1 MPRDL
6 LILKAT
12 PSRHGRL
19 SEGCFHNKL
28 VQTICFVQESA
39 LAILECILQMR
50 ATPPS
55 DRNAKPGRL
64 CLVLGDQLSF
74 NLASM
79 QGLDKE
85 RDTVLLVEVMEE
97 ASHVPHHPQKITL
110 IFSAMRHFAEA
121 LQMRGIKVQYV
132 KLDDPDNTGSV
143 PSELHRW
150 QALLQPH
157 EIHLTEC
164 GDWRLEQSIKDCGL
178 AVQWH
183 CDDRFLCSRTEFS
196 RWAQGKKQLR
206 MEFFYRE
213 MRRKSLLLLNGD
225 GSPVGGAWNFD
236 AENRKALPKG
246 VRPPSPARF
255 TPDAITQEVLA
266 LVSKHFSDHYG
277 ALGTFDYPVTH
288 AEAQALWDY
297 FLDWG
302 LAAFGDYQDAMASD
316 EPFLFH
322 ARISAALNIGL
333 LDLRQLCS
341 DVESAY
347 WAGNIALNA
356 AEGFIRQ
363 LIGWREYVRGVYWL
377 KMPDYAH
384 GNAFGNTRPLPEFYW
399 TGNTQMNCMRQAINQ
414 SLEHAYAHHI
424 QRLMVT
430 GNFAL
435 LAGIA
440 PSAICEWYLAIYMDA
455 FDWVELPNTL
465 GMVMHADGGYL
476 GSKPYCASGQ
486 YIKRMSDYCRGCAYK
501 VSESTTDDACPFNA
515 LYWHFLMRHGDRLR
529 GNQRM
534 GMIYKNLDRMPESKQ
549 QALWDRGQLLL
560 TTLDNGESL

>member
-1 MPRDL
+1 MNMTR
-6 LILKAT
+6 
-12 PSRHGRL
+12 
-19 SEGCFHNKL
+19 
-28 VQTICFVQESA
+28 
-39 LAILECILQMR
+39 
-50 ATPPS
+50 
-55 DRNAKPGRL
+55 RL

-74 NLASM
+74 DLASL
-79 QGLDKE
+79 QALDIE

-97 ASHVPHHPQKITL
+97 ASHVPHHPQKIAL
-110 IFSAMRHFAEA
+110 IFSAMRHFAQA
-121 LQMRGIKVQYV
+121 LRDQGIRVEYV
-132 KLDDPDNTGSV
+132 TLDDPENSGSV
-143 PSELHRW
+143 PGELHRW
-150 QALLQPH
+150 QALLQAEQVH
-157 EIHLTEC
+157 ITEC
-164 GDWRLEQSIKDCGL
+164 GDWRLEHSIKECGL
-178 AVQWH
+178 PIHWH
-183 CDDRFLCSRTEFS
+183 ADARFLCSREEFAA
-196 RWAQGKKQLR
+196 WAEGKKQLR

-213 MRRKSLLLLNGD
+213 MRRKSRLLLNGD

-246 VRPPSPARF
+246 VKAPYPARF
-255 TPDAITQEVLA
+255 NNDTITRDVLA
-266 LVSKHFSDHYG
+266 LVKARFSQHYG
-277 ALGTFDYPVTH
+277 VLDDFNYPVTH
-288 AEAQALWDY
+288 ADAQALWAY
-297 FLDWG
+297 FLDYG
-302 LAAFGDYQDAMASD
+302 LAGFGDYQDAMASD

-347 WAGNIALNA
+347 WAGSVALNA

-377 KMPDYAH
+377 RMPDYAL
-384 GNAFGNTRPLPEFYW
+384 GNSFGNSRPLPEFYW
-399 TGNTQMNCMRQAINQ
+399 TGDTQMNCMRQAIGQ
-414 SLEHAYAHHI
+414 SLQHAYAHHI

-440 PSAICEWYLAIYMDA
+440 PSQICEWYLAIYMDA

-486 YIKRMSDYCRGCAYK
+486 YINRMSDYCHGCVYK
-501 VSESTTDDACPFNA
+501 VSESTADNACPFNA
-515 LYWHFLMRHGDRLR
+515 LYWHFLMRHGERLR

-534 GMIYKNLDRMPESKQ
+534 SMMYRNLDRMPEAKQ
-549 QALWDRGQLLL
+549 QALWQRGQALLAR
-560 TTLDNGESL
+560 LDNGESI

>member
-1 MPRDL
+1 MNTTR
-6 LILKAT
+6 
-12 PSRHGRL
+12 
-19 SEGCFHNKL
+19 
-28 VQTICFVQESA
+28 
-39 LAILECILQMR
+39 
-50 ATPPS
+50 
-55 DRNAKPGRL
+55 RL

-74 NLASM
+74 DLASL
-79 QGLDKE
+79 QTLDKQS
-85 RDTVLLVEVMEE
+85 DTVLLVEVMEE
-97 ASHVPHHPQKITL
+97 ASHVTHHPQKITL

-121 LQMRGIKVQYV
+121 LKQRGIKVQYV
-132 KLDDPDNTGSV
+132 TLDDPHNTGSV
-143 PSELHRW
+143 PSELQRW
-150 QALLQPH
+150 QEQLQPD
-157 EIHLTEC
+157 ELHLTEC
-164 GDWRLEQSIKDCGL
+164 GDWRLEHSIRECGL
-178 AVQWH
+178 AIVWH
-183 CDDRFLCSRTEFS
+183 SDTRFLCSRAEFS
-196 RWAQGKKQLR
+196 HWAQGKKQLR
-206 MEFFYRE
+206 MEFFYRD
-213 MRRKSLLLLNGD
+213 MRRKSKLLLNGD

-236 AENRKALPKG
+236 AQNRKALPKG
-246 VRPPSPARF
+246 IRPPSPAHF
-255 TPDAITQEVLA
+255 SPDAITREVLA
-266 LVSKHFSDHYG
+266 LVSNNFSHHYG
-277 ALGTFDYPVTH
+277 ALDTFDYPVTH

-316 EPFLFH
+316 EPFVFH

-347 WAGNIALNA
+347 GSGRIALNA

-377 KMPDYAH
+377 KMPDYAQ
-384 GNAFGNTRPLPEFYW
+384 GNAFGNTRSLPAFYW
-399 TGNTQMNCMRQAINQ
+399 TGETQMNCMRQAISQ
-414 SLEHAYAHHI
+414 SLKHAYAHHI

-440 PSAICEWYLAIYMDA
+440 PSEICEWYLAIYMDA

-486 YIKRMSDYCRGCAYK
+486 YIKRMSDYCRDCAYK
-501 VSESTTDDACPFNA
+501 VGESTTADACPFNS

-534 GMIYKNLDRMPESKQ
+534 SMIYKNLDRMPESKQ
-549 QALWDRGQLLL
+549 QALWQRGQFLLD
-560 TTLDNGESL
+560 TLDNGESL